1 MLPYFLDLNIDHIN
15 EALFQP
21 VFSLLTIKFT
31 SKEEIGTLTKKCVEV
46 GIDIIKRN
54 AKKHAE
60 KLLLV
65 LESFIS
71 KASGVSNII
80 FLGVLAPYL
89 EGHKNLQVIEQ
100 RITELFKGDR
110 EGDQKAISK
119 CMQDLMS
126 FFKNPEQIVEQI
138 FINIG
143 TMK

>member
-1 MLPYFLDLNIDHIN
+1 
-15 EALFQP
+15 
-21 VFSLLTIKFT
+21 
-31 SKEEIGTLTKKCVEV
+31 V

-54 AKKHAE
+54 AKQHAE

-89 EGHKNLQVIEQ
+89 EGHKNLQIIEQ
-100 RITELFKGDR
+100 RITELFKSDR

-126 FFKNPEQIVEQI
+126 FFKNP
-138 FINIG
+138 
-143 TMK
+143 

>member
-1 MLPYFLDLNIDHIN
+1 M
-15 EALFQP
+15 
-21 VFSLLTIKFT
+21 
-31 SKEEIGTLTKKCVEV
+31 
-46 GIDIIKRN
+46 
-54 AKKHAE
+54 
-60 KLLLV
+60 V

-89 EGHKNLQVIEQ
+89 EGHKNLQIIEQ
-100 RITELFKGDR
+100 RITELFKSDNR
-110 EGDQKAISK
+110 EADQKSISK